1 MVNKYYDSRTLR
13 DLLCNSIFE
22 DNKSTFLIIYDDYN
36 ILSDFLDEEIS
47 NQTGFK
53 LLSIQATQKP
63 VEFLERIKIVEDFNE
78 DMGWYENSWI
88 IHVFGEYSREIE
100 SFGSFH
106 YYGKIGKVIFIEDF
120 CNFLMP

>member
-1 MVNKYYDSRTLR
+1 MIKKGYKHDTLR
-13 DLLCNSIFE
+13 DLLCDLIFE

-47 NQTGFK
+47 SQTGFK

-78 DMGWYENSWI
+78 DIGWY
-88 IHVFGEYSREIE
+88 
-100 SFGSFH
+100 
-106 YYGKIGKVIFIEDF
+106 
-120 CNFLMP
+120 